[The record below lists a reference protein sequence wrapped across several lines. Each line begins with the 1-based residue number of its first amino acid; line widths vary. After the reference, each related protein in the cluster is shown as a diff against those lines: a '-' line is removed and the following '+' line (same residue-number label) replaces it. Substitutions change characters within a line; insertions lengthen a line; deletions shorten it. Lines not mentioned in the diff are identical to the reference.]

1 MSVLEVI
8 SLCPHFTDNY
18 KHTHSTVSIHYIQPS
33 SQLGLSFVTAAPST
47 EATAPQDTFLPGVG
61 VEGLAASSTEDT
73 PVLWSDSTSS
83 CGKLETNAVV
93 WETSKTSI
101 LLVQSIHRYT
111 VKTDWLF

>member
-61 VEGLAASSTEDT
+61 VEGLAAPSTED
-73 PVLWSDSTSS
+73 PLVLCSDFASGHGRLCTV
-83 CGKLETNAVV
+83 ETIVAV
-93 WETSKTSI
+93 WEYAYCTYPCKAGMTW
-101 LLVQSIHRYT
+101 VFGFH
-111 VKTDWLF
+111 